1 MNRILP
7 KMKGVELVNKAL
19 EEGVISHDEAQHVLE
34 AEKMR
39 DEAIQVD
46 SYSVEEYS
54 KGVF

>member
-19 EEGVISHDEAQHVLE
+19 EEGVISHDEAQRVLE